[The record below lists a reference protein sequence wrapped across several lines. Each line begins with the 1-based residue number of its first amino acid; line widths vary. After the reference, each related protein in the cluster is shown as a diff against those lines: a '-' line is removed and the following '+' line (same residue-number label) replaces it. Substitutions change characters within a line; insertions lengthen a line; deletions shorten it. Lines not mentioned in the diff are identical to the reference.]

1 SGEYG
6 FEVFFRFCSITGNPP
21 RVLPSGKP
29 GAVQGGS
36 PRQVF
41 ELAFKSLQIAQQT
54 GKYGLVAEA
63 MGPWLKERWTFIWE
77 RQRFLLSRPALHEVS
92 ILDAMKDDEA
102 SNESKVVNILM
113 AVLPTLGIG
122 NQREIEGILA
132 ALPR

>member
-1 SGEYG
+1 M
-6 FEVFFRFCSITGNPP
+6 
-21 RVLPSGKP
+21 PS
-29 GAVQGGS
+29 GS

-41 ELAFKSLQIAQQT
+41 EVAFKSLQIAQQI

-63 MGPWLKERWTFIWE
+63 VGPWLMERWAFIWE

-92 ILDAMKDDEA
+92 ILDAMKDNEA

-122 NQREIEGILA
+122 NQSEIEGILA